1 MAWAGAHPD
10 RVGRLVL
17 ASTAPRFTDAIRR
30 ARADRAAEHRD
41 QPYYADAMA
50 ALQAHLA
57 GEYGTDEE
65 LARLYARESRVFVP
79 VDMDTEEVD
88 AVLMRAGTNA
98 DALRHFNDHVAG
110 GMNLAPGLAR
120 VQAPTLVI
128 AGDVDP
134 IGAPA
139 ARSWSRRRRTAPGDR
154 AGDHFP
160 FLDQSTARSGRGRCS
175 GSWERRV
182 WL

>member
-30 ARADRAAEHRD
+30 PAGSRAAEHRD

-65 LARLYARESRVFVP
+65 LMASTRASR
-79 VDMDTEEVD
+79 
-88 AVLMRAGTNA
+88 A
-98 DALRHFNDHVAG
+98 
-110 GMNLAPGLAR
+110 
-120 VQAPTLVI
+120 I
-128 AGDVDP
+128 
-134 IGAPA
+134 IAPA
-139 ARSWSRRRRTAPGDR
+139 P
-154 AGDHFP
+154 
-160 FLDQSTARSGRGRCS
+160 
-175 GSWERRV
+175 
-182 WL
+182 